1 MKQTLNEQIGRI
13 KSMMNLITEQSSII
27 ISITGEQPYST
38 DPKKNITNWDDVH
51 GYLGSV
57 KMDDDLEQR
66 VGDKLKQGNYRVVSV
81 TAESYVDG
89 DKVITDGEATLQVD
103 NNNPDIAFTTR
114 GSIGENY
121 VARHDAQVSGLID
134 RLSKYYKGDAR
145 KISTIIVPVSG
156 TTIAYKQS
164 FFAVS
169 KNSQTNTPQ
178 QEQSVTIKGIDLD
191 DLRAKISA
199 STKNISIDVSSIKI
213 DAPNFSVSYKPGSE
227 QIKTMS
233 FIWDDRGDLERR
245 FEGIQAKNPTM
256 EKIENGTIQNIQ
268 WALSIIR

>member
-1 MKQTLNEQIGRI
+1 LSNRKSEILNYKPNG
-13 KSMMNLITEQSSII
+13 KDN
-27 ISITGEQPYST
+27 
-38 DPKKNITNWDDVH
+38 
-51 GYLGSV
+51 
-57 KMDDDLEQR
+57 
-66 VGDKLKQGNYRVVSV
+66 VV
-81 TAESYVDG
+81 
-89 DKVITDGEATLQVD
+89 VD
-103 NNNPDIAFTTR
+103 NKL
-114 GSIGENY
+114 Y
-121 VARHDAQVSGLID
+121 
-134 RLSKYYKGDAR
+134 
-145 KISTIIVPVSG
+145 ISNLK
-156 TTIAYKQS
+156 TTIEGLEEYFIQWKHRDYQS
-164 FFAVS
+164 DCSGASV
-169 KNSQTNTPQ
+169 NNQQTNSAG
-178 QEQSVTIKGIDLD
+178 QSVTIKGIDLD